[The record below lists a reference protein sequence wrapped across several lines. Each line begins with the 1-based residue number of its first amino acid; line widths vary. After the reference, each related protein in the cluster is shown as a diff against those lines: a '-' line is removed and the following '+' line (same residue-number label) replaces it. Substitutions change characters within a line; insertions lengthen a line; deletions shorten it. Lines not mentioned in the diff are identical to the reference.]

1 VGSISNAPKP
11 LLVSR
16 LWAARNH
23 TGEKVHLEFINR
35 KVPGHL
41 GSLPSVVMEK
51 QGGMRLRSSK
61 IPRLVAGLM
70 LVALV
75 GAACGEANGTGGA
88 NDSGSDALAG
98 EIAIDGSSTVFPIA
112 QAVAEDFQIE
122 NPDVKVSVGFAG
134 TGGGFEA
141 FCAGDT
147 QISNASRAI
156 EEEEAAC
163 LDDAGIDYTEFQIGV
178 DGLAVV
184 TNPNTDWVDCMTFEE
199 MAAIYAP
206 GSEVTT
212 WSEVNPEWPDT
223 EIKIYGPDP
232 DSGTYDYFAEEVA
245 DPDAEEPATR
255 DDMTQSAD
263 DNVLVQGVAG
273 DEGSIGY
280 FGFAYFQENSDTI
293 KDLQVDAGDGCVE
306 PTAETVTANEYPLSR
321 PLFFYV
327 ANDAMSSPEVAAFV
341 EYWVSNAAEYA
352 TAVGYVE
359 APEDAASAA
368 EEALS
373 GLSG

>member
-1 VGSISNAPKP
+1 MNGSISR
-11 LLVSR
+11 VSR
-16 LWAARNH
+16 LASA
-23 TGEKVHLEFINR
+23 VLAI
-35 KVPGHL
+35 
-41 GSLPSVVMEK
+41 
-51 QGGMRLRSSK
+51 
-61 IPRLVAGLM
+61 
-70 LVALV
+70 ALL
-75 GAACGEANGTGGA
+75 GAACGEANGVTGGG
-88 NDSGSDALAG
+88 SGGQGEGDALSG

-147 QISNASRAI
+147 DISNASRPI
-156 EEEEAAC
+156 EDEEAKC
-163 LDDAGIDYTEFQIGV
+163 LDEAGIDYTEFQIAV
-178 DGLAVV
+178 DGLAIV
-184 TNPNTDWVDCMTFEE
+184 TNPKTDWVDCMTFEE
-199 MAAIYAP
+199 LGKIYAP
-206 GSEVTT
+206 GSKIKT
-212 WSEVNPEWPDT
+212 WSEVNPEWPAT

-232 DSGTYDYFAEEVA
+232 DSGTYDYFAEEIA

-280 FGFAYFQENSDTI
+280 FGFAYYEENADKL
-293 KDLQVDAGDGCVE
+293 KDLAVDNGETGCVQ
-306 PTAETVTANEYPLSR
+306 PSAETVKANEYALSR

-327 ANDAMSSPEVAAFV
+327 ANSAMDSPQVAAFV

-359 APEDAASAA
+359 APAEAASAA

>member
-1 VGSISNAPKP
+1 MKQTDGRVNILMNGSVHRVG
-11 LLVSR
+11 R
-16 LWAARNH
+16 
-23 TGEKVHLEFINR
+23 F
-35 KVPGHL
+35 
-41 GSLPSVVMEK
+41 
-51 QGGMRLRSSK
+51 
-61 IPRLVAGLM
+61 
-70 LVALV
+70 ALV
-75 GAACGEANGTGGA
+75 VLAIALLAAACGEANGAGG
-88 NDSGSDALAG
+88 SGEADGGEALSG

-112 QAVAEDFQIE
+112 QAAAEDFQIE

-147 QISNASRAI
+147 DISNASRPI
-156 EEEEAAC
+156 EDEEAQC
-163 LDDAGIDYTEFQIGV
+163 LDEAGIEYTEFQIGV
-178 DGLAVV
+178 DGLAIV
-184 TNPNTDWVDCMTFEE
+184 TNPKTDWVDCMTVEE
-199 MAAIYAP
+199 LAAIYAP
-206 GSEVTT
+206 GSKVET
-212 WSEVNPEWPDT
+212 WNEVNPDWPDT

-232 DSGTYDYFAEEVA
+232 DSGTYDYLAEEVA

-280 FGFAYFQENSDTI
+280 FGFAYYEENTDKL
-293 KDLQVDAGDGCVE
+293 KDIAVDNGETGCVQ
-306 PTAETVTANEYPLSR
+306 PSAETVKANEYALSR

-327 ANDAMSSPEVAAFV
+327 ANSAMDSAEVASFV
-341 EYWVSNAAEYA
+341 EYWVTDAAEYA

-359 APEDAASAA
+359 APEEAASAA